1 MPFTFSHP
9 AIVLPLKYFPKKWFS
24 LTGLVIGSM
33 VPDFEYFIRMKV
45 KSIYSHTIDGI
56 FWFDL
61 PLALL
66 LAFLFHNIVKKYL
79 FQNLPKSFQIR
90 LSIFNDFNWNNY
102 FKNNWFIIIISIL
115 TGTASHLFWDSFTH
129 DHGYF
134 VNRISWL
141 QKTFSFFDIKIPAL
155 KIAQHSSTIIGE
167 TVILYTFFKLPK
179 GSTPIFSINKIY
191 WILLLLISSIILF
204 FRFSTELRTKEYGNI
219 IVSIISSIM
228 IALVLTSIYYIL
240 ANFQKTRKFN

>member
-102 FKNNWFIIIISIL
+102 FKNNCYYNYFNFNRNCI
-115 TGTASHLFWDSFTH
+115 ASFLGQLYSRSWIFCQSYFLAAKNFFLF
-129 DHGYF
+129 
-134 VNRISWL
+134 
-141 QKTFSFFDIKIPAL
+141 
-155 KIAQHSSTIIGE
+155 
-167 TVILYTFFKLPK
+167 
-179 GSTPIFSINKIY
+179 
-191 WILLLLISSIILF
+191 
-204 FRFSTELRTKEYGNI
+204 
-219 IVSIISSIM
+219 
-228 IALVLTSIYYIL
+228 
-240 ANFQKTRKFN
+240 